1 VLDDEG
7 NKRLQLCKWAPTKNA
22 LAYVK
27 SNNIFYKSAADSPT
41 IHKLTTDG
49 VSGKMYNG
57 VPDWVYEGIK
67 LLIAITCS
75 SRSE

>member
-22 LAYVK
+22 IAYVRA
-27 SNNIFYKSAADSPT
+27 NNIFYKSAADSPT

-49 VSGKMYNG
+49 VPGKMYNG
-57 VPDWVYEGIK
+57 VPDWVYEGEF
-67 LLIAITCS
+67 LIAITCS
-75 SRSE
+75 RS